1 MKEKYQVGVI
11 GLGKFGFQ
19 FGRTLVGLG
28 HEVLGI
34 DSDPQ
39 KVRNAQQVLTQVFQ
53 ADAIDKESLGQMGV
67 RDLSYVLVSVGDSIA
82 ASTMICMYL
91 KELGVE
97 KVCAKAIN
105 KDHEKLLYKVG
116 VDEVVIPEHMAAK
129 QIATRV
135 AMPGFIEH
143 LPFDKSMGVK
153 EFTVNKW
160 SGRTLR
166 KLDISNRFGVQVIAL
181 KENGTAKYRFIPKA
195 DDILKG
201 GDVVVI
207 LGALTELEKI
217 ES

>member
-1 MKEKYQVGVI
+1 MKERYQVGVI

-19 FGRTLVGLG
+19 FGRTLVDLG

-39 KVRNAQQVLTQVFQ
+39 KVRNAQSVLTQVFQ

-67 RDLSYVLVSVGDSIA
+67 RDLTYVLVSVGDSIA

-97 KVCAKAIN
+97 RVCAKAIT

-143 LPFDKSMGVK
+143 LPFDKSVGVK
-153 EFTVNKW
+153 EFVVEKW
-160 SGRTLR
+160 AGQTLR
-166 KLDISNRFGVQVIAL
+166 EINLTNRFGVQVIAL
-181 KENGTAKYRFIPKA
+181 KENGTVGYRFIPKA
-195 DDILKG
+195 DEVLRG

-207 LGALTELEKI
+207 LGAVAQLEKI

>member
-1 MKEKYQVGVI
+1 MKVKYQAGVI

-19 FGRTLVGLG
+19 FGQTLIDLG

-34 DSDPQ
+34 DSDPL

-53 ADAIDKESLGQMGV
+53 ADAINKESLGQMGV

-105 KDHEKLLYKVG
+105 NDHEKLLYKVG

-129 QIATRV
+129 QIATRL
-135 AMPGFIEH
+135 AMPGFVEH
-143 LPFDKSMGVK
+143 LPFGKSVGVK
-153 EFTVNKW
+153 EFTVEKW
-160 SGRTLR
+160 AGQTLR
-166 KLDISNRFGVQVIAL
+166 QINLTNRFSVQVIAL
-181 KENGTAKYRFIPKA
+181 KENGSSSYRFIPKA
-195 DDILKG
+195 DDLLRQ
-201 GDVVVI
+201 GDVVVTI
-207 LGALTELEKI
+207 GAIAQLEKI